1 MSTATPD
8 LTKESRSSQ
17 SLPAWIAS
25 GVLGLA
31 LGAGAMYLGL
41 KLSEDPNEAKA
52 VAGDAAT
59 PAAAPG
65 GPMMGGGGMGG
76 MGMGGMG
83 GGGMGMGGGMG
94 GGGAGKRNLASL
106 VGKLELLSR
115 SDVKLQVELDAEQA
129 KKVATQLQELDKAEK
144 MTAEEAQTHLDA
156 LESLLT
162 EEQKKTLGLIS
173 LPFGRP
179 GPGGGGRGAAGRPG
193 AGSPPPPMA
202 GAPPGG
208 DVPPMMMGGG
218 MGGMGGGNPDENP
231 FSQETNQKRLHDLLA
246 RLAPSSSSAESPAA
260 AEGEKPQPPKGET
273 K

>member
-1 MSTATPD
+1 MSTTTPD
-8 LTKESRSSQ
+8 LAKETRSSQ
-17 SLPAWIAS
+17 SLPAWIVS
-25 GVLGLA
+25 GILGLA

-41 KLSEDPNEAKA
+41 KLSEDPNRSQP

-65 GPMMGGGGMGG
+65 GGPMMGGG

-94 GGGAGKRNLASL
+94 GGGGGAGKRNLTAL

-129 KKVATQLQELDKAEK
+129 KKIATQLQELDKAEK
-144 MTAEEAQTHLDA
+144 MTAEEAQTHLDS

-173 LPFGRP
+173 LPFGRS

-208 DVPPMMMGGG
+208 AVPPMMMG
-218 MGGMGGGNPDENP
+218 GGMGGGNPDENP

-246 RLAPSSSSAESPAA
+246 RLAPSSSSTESPAA
-260 AEGEKPQPPKGET
+260 AEGEKPQPSKGET

>member
-1 MSTATPD
+1 MSTTTPD

-76 MGMGGMG
+76 MG

-94 GGGAGKRNLASL
+94 GGGGGGAGKRNLTAL

-144 MTAEEAQTHLDA
+144 MTAEEAQTHLDS
-156 LESLLT
+156 LESFLT

-173 LPFGRP
+173 LPFGRS

-208 DVPPMMMGGG
+208 AVPPMMMGGG

-246 RLAPSSSSAESPAA
+246 RLAPSSSSTESPAA
-260 AEGEKPQPPKGET
+260 AEGEKPQPSKGET